1 MFGVD
6 LTHVQPL
13 KERRLQVTFSDGVT
27 AVLEMDRVLK
37 HGYAGVFSPLMDEAY
52 FVA

>member
-1 MFGVD
+1 MPEI
-6 LTHVQPL
+6 THVQPL

-37 HGYAGVFSPLMDEAY
+37 HGYEVHGIMRRSRHEAQ
-52 FVA
+52 